1 MTNPSQSSEN
11 LRLAPR
17 YGVPA
22 GVMVLAL
29 ACLLATP
36 LWAGVWV
43 VALVVGLLGLFLLLQ
58 TVLLRLEFSA
68 DALLVWRQATL
79 LRSFPYEA
87 WLGWRLFWPALPV
100 LFYFREQRS
109 IHLLPVL
116 FDAATLRQQLELR
129 LPQLTPPSPS
139 ADG

>member
-1 MTNPSQSSEN
+1 MAKPS
-11 LRLAPR
+11 A
-17 YGVPA
+17 A
-22 GVMVLAL
+22 AL
-29 ACLLATP
+29 LP
-36 LWAGVWV
+36 GERRV
-43 VALVVGLLGLFLLLQ
+43 VASLAAVYAVRLLGLFLLLQ
-58 TVLLRLEFSA
+58 TVLLRLEFTP
-68 DALLVWRQATL
+68 DALLVWRQSTL
-79 LRSFPYEA
+79 LRSFPYGA

-129 LPQLTPPSPS
+129 LPQLKPPSPS